1 MGAQD
6 TFKARASQPDSQHG
20 RHESN
25 ESHEGYESQEGLC
38 AAGQASRLRW
48 EVNKD
53 AKWAE
58 EIRFGE
64 KQVGQNCQQEEECP
78 FQSQPL
84 DCCLQGGAGGIED
97 QGLRRHQEGFP
108 ALQQGKGT
116 LQKEVIRCGYR
127 IGAHGSST
135 VDNTSCC

>member
-1 MGAQD
+1 M
-6 TFKARASQPDSQHG
+6 G

-25 ESHEGYESQEGLC
+25 ESDEGSKGDESHEGYESQEGLC

-48 EVNKD
+48 EVNQD

-58 EIRFGE
+58 EIRFG
-64 KQVGQNCQQEEECP
+64 
-78 FQSQPL
+78 
-84 DCCLQGGAGGIED
+84 ED

-116 LQKEVIRCGYR
+116 LQKEVIRCGSR
-127 IGAHGSST
+127 MGARGSST